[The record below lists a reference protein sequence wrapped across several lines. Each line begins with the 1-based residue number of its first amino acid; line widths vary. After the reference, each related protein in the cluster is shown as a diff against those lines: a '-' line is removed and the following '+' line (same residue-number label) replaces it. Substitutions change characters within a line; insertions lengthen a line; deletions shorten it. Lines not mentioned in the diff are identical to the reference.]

1 MPLRIINDVHA
12 GAIRSAGTT
21 PATQM
26 ELRQHVVRELAKLL
40 PADGDLMLQGD
51 LFDTNNVPLS
61 DMLAVYE
68 LLDAWMRGTKGKLYN
83 VFGNH
88 DASKTSNVLSSFQFL
103 GRLLKRYGERYIH
116 IEEPTMTPWGYV
128 LPHMLNQEQFDIAL
142 AKVPQC
148 DYLFVHCNF
157 NNHFAAQSD
166 QSLNISEV
174 QALECKAKKIVFAHE
189 HHPRDSGKVLVPGNQ
204 IATSVSDWLQ
214 PTDKRFLSLRDDLTS
229 FYTPA
234 AKRGDEFAEVGY
246 ADLAA
251 YGGTAKFI
259 RVVGA
264 AKSEQTSTILT
275 AINKFRRASDALV
288 ISNSVQIETDG
299 EVIQFDEVLKS
310 AESFSVMAA
319 LKPYFTEPEYKVL
332 ESLC

>member
-1 MPLRIINDVHA
+1 MNDVHA
-12 GAIRSAGTT
+12 GAIRSAGTR
-21 PATQM
+21 PDTQLA
-26 ELRQHVVRELAKLL
+26 LRGHVVEQLKRLL
-40 PADGDLMLQGD
+40 PDSGDLMLQGD

-61 DMLAVYE
+61 DMLAVYM
-68 LLDAWMRGTKGKLYN
+68 LLHGWLSTHEGKLYN

-88 DASKTSNVLSSFQFL
+88 DASKTSNVLSSFQFI
-103 GRLLKRYGERYIH
+103 GKLLKQHGDRYVH

-142 AKVPQC
+142 SKVPQC
-148 DYLFVHCNF
+148 PYLFVHCNYD
-157 NNHFAAQSD
+157 NHFAAQSD
-166 QSLNISEV
+166 QSLNISEA
-174 QALECKAKKIVFAHE
+174 QAASCKANRIVFAHE
-189 HHPRDSGKVLVPGNQ
+189 HHPRDIGKVLVPGNQ

-214 PTDKRFLSLRDDLTS
+214 PTDKRFLTIRDDFTS
-229 FYTPA
+229 FYTVA
-234 AKRGDEFAEVGY
+234 NKRADEFAEVGY

-251 YGGTAKFI
+251 YEGNAKFI

-264 AKSEQTSTILT
+264 TAAKDTSAVLT

-288 ISNSVQIETDG
+288 IANAVQIETEG
-299 EVIQFDEVLKS
+299 EVIQFDTVLKN

-319 LKPYFTEPEYKVL
+319 LKPFFTEPEYKVL